1 MLVCLALLVPGVACQ
16 RDNAPVTPRTEEQKL
31 LYALGVHMGRGQAV
45 LQLTSAE
52 LEYVFQGMREQAL
65 REQRA
70 MELEISDELAELA
83 RRRMEQQAAR
93 EKEKA
98 RPFLEQVAREP
109 GVVKTESGLLFR
121 SLAEGTGPSPSATD
135 RVKVHFRGLRMD
147 GGEFENTYQK
157 DKPFEFQVGRVLPC
171 LTEAV
176 QRMKPGG
183 KARLVCPSEL
193 AFGDAGLGEAV
204 AGGAPVV
211 FELEL
216 LESGVRPPNEGG

>member
-1 MLVCLALLVPGVACQ
+1 MRGLLVWMALLLPVAACQ
-16 RDNAPVTPRTEEQKL
+16 RDSAPVTPRTEEQKL
-31 LYALGVHMGRGQAV
+31 LYALGADMGRSQTH
-45 LQLTSAE
+45 LRLTPAE

-65 REQRA
+65 REKRA
-70 MELEISDELAELA
+70 MELEMSDELPELA
-83 RRRMEQQAAR
+83 RRRVEEHAAR

-98 RPFLEQVAREP
+98 RPFLEQAAREP

-121 SLAEGTGPSPSATD
+121 SLVEGTGPAPSKSD
-135 RVKVHFRGLRMD
+135 KVKVHFRALRAD
-147 GGEFENTYQK
+147 GGEFESTYQRNR
-157 DKPFEFQVGRVLPC
+157 PIEFQVGGFLPC

-176 QRMKPGG
+176 QRMRSGG

-193 AFGDAGLGEAV
+193 AFGDVGLEGAV

-216 LESGVRPPNEGG
+216 LESTTAGP